1 MERTDDC
8 SERSGGSDPRRSED
22 EAVDRIS
29 RLPDSLL
36 LHILSFLPFRYA
48 VRTSLILRPF
58 SGLWRSLRS
67 LSFEECDFHSCYRRR
82 PEPGFRGRQGFLDF
96 VDNVLA
102 LQESCEI
109 DRLRIEFDFHASGS
123 INPESEGY
131 NSEVANRLDKC
142 ILFALMKKVKAL
154 DIHLAG
160 CDSVEVAQRVIF
172 LDVNLSDEV
181 MCNLVLGS
189 PSLKKV
195 SLRNC
200 HGLRVLK
207 IESHPSLEELYVS
220 TSRGLKEIDVARSG
234 IKILAIVIND
244 SLRKIACPNV
254 VTLELDGSTKG
265 VNITCGSSV
274 IDMGLHIRWGGFNGV
289 FQEYPEVKMLLA
301 KLQDAAYFTLCN
313 GSILVGFHPF
323 K

>member
-29 RLPDSLL
+29 GLPDSLL

-67 LSFEECDFHSCYRRR
+67 LSFEECDYHSCYRRR
-82 PEPGFRGRQGFLDF
+82 PEPGCCGRQGFLNF

-102 LQESCEI
+102 LHESCEI
-109 DRLRIEFDFHASGS
+109 DRLRIELDFHASGS

-160 CDSVEVAQRVIF
+160 CGFFLKASPASHHRMTGALLNNRLVELCLRVCNVESLGQIQLKSLRELFF

-195 SLRNC
+195 SIENC

-207 IESHPSLEELYVS
+207 IESHPSLEELYVC

-265 VNITCGSSV
+265 L
-274 IDMGLHIRWGGFNGV
+274 DMGELSV
-289 FQEYPEVKMLLA
+289 A
-301 KLQDAAYFTLCN
+301 QD
-313 GSILVGFHPF
+313 
-323 K
+323 